1 MSRYSFE
8 GWTPLHFAAHFGQ
21 LDAMRI
27 LMSNGASHR
36 AISKNSNANQPFQ
49 AAAAGRQTE
58 ALKLLLKAGAEADAR
73 SHGGFTALQIAA
85 ANDRCEFQRLM
96 RKERERALLQEP
108 QNKGHRPAT
117 RED

>member
-1 MSRYSFE
+1 MGRLYREKAISYLLLSRGPKTDIFEASALGLTRRIQELLAADRSFVSRYSFD

-49 AAAAGRQTE
+49 AAAAGRETE
-58 ALKLLLKAGAEADAR
+58 ALKLLLKAGAASSSD
-73 SHGGFTALQIAA
+73 
-85 ANDRCEFQRLM
+85 
-96 RKERERALLQEP
+96 
-108 QNKGHRPAT
+108 
-117 RED
+117 